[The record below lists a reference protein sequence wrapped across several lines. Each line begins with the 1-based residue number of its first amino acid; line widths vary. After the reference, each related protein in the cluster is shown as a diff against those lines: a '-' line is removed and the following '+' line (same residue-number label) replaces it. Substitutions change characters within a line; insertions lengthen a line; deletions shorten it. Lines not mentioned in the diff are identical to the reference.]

1 MLTHW
6 YPRPWSRMFRRSRVL
21 AKAVEELDKEMQQSA
36 LGCRN
41 IWILLAACPACS
53 WYWKKLSILYT
64 TVYSIPYTF
73 LHGIRS
79 GSVLAIRSPI
89 LVATSTGI
97 FTLGESMLWSRVQ
110 RQSYGEDFLAEQEFR
125 EENFGPDEAEATQP
139 MLFH

>member
-6 YPRPWSRMFRRSRVL
+6 YPWPWSRMFRRSRVL

-36 LGCRN
+36 LIRVQKYLDFASGMSRMFLVLEE
-41 IWILLAACPACS
+41 IK
-53 WYWKKLSILYT
+53 Y
-64 TVYSIPYTF
+64 TVYGIPYTF
-73 LHGIRS
+73 LQGIRS

-89 LVATSTGI
+89 LIATSTGI